1 MRKFIL
7 YTLAFLLVNGCLLL
21 AEEAW
26 NYYSGAYEKKS
37 ISPEVHEAIH
47 TAKKSRAAKRLL
59 IGDSV
64 CRQLYW
70 TGRPGA
76 DVVSLGCNQAV
87 TMAGHF
93 FLFKDYLAAHPDS
106 LPEQLILSFD
116 ASSLGNNLDVYSYHY
131 FLKPFF
137 RRENSGCFNQ
147 HLWNRISCIPFY
159 WSCRLPFIRS
169 NGFSVE
175 YEMPQEEYSLAS
187 PVTIDYLDS
196 IVTTADRLGIPVVML
211 SNPIRESRAE
221 WVECQYQG
229 ALQRDEFKR
238 LAPLFEGWHQSIV
251 TYPDSCFRDHVHFRQ
266 EDIPYDIYQL
276 K

>member
-1 MRKFIL
+1 MKKFIL
-7 YTLAFLLVNGCLLL
+7 YTLAFLLLNGSLLV
-21 AEEAW
+21 AGDAW
-26 NYYSGAYEKKS
+26 NYYSGEYEKTS

-47 TAKKSRAAKRLL
+47 AARKSRAAKRLL

-70 TGRPGA
+70 TGQPA
-76 DVVSLGCNQAV
+76 PDVVSLGCNQAV

-106 LPEQLILSFD
+106 VPERLILSFD

-137 RRENSGCFNQ
+137 HWENLGSFNQ
-147 HLWNRISCIPFY
+147 HLWKRMSCIPFY

-175 YEMPQEEYSLAS
+175 YEMPREEYSLAS
-187 PVTIDYLDS
+187 PVTMDYLDS
-196 IVTTADRLGIPVVML
+196 IVNTAQMLGISVSML
-211 SNPIRESRAE
+211 SNPIRESRADG
-221 WVECQYQG
+221 VEYQYQE
-229 ALQRDEFKR
+229 ALKRDEFKR
-238 LAPLFEGWHQSIV
+238 LTPLFEEWYQSI
-251 TYPDSCFRDHVHFRQ
+251 TTCPDSCFRDHVHFRQ
-266 EDIPYDIYQL
+266 EFLPHDVYQL
-276 K
+276 N